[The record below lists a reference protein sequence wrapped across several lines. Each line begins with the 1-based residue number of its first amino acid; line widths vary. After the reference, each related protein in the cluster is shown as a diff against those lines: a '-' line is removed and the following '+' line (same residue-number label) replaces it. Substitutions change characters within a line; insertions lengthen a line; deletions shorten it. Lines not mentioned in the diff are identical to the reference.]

1 MAAIAYTKRINKNT
15 WSIMYNG
22 TSEFAMTAFNAINL
36 SNNSTAIALAI
47 GDGTIVEG
55 ANTCFDANTSV
66 VTTNTSSILLSDT
79 VAISETLYWDTA
91 SGKIL
96 LPVGK
101 QLLVGIAGPAGAN
114 LEISMF
120 GLEL

>member
-96 LPVGK
+96 LPVGS